1 MARKRNISPW
11 RRSMKTE
18 NHKRTTH
25 KDSFVKA
32 TNILTGEVK
41 FFKNG
46 VDASIRI
53 GCSRALAYSVL
64 KKKCERAH
72 GWTLEYIPK
81 DATECA
87 GFKKEVEDRIQS
99 QRKAIVDMIKG
110 RVRERKQLIQDAKKL
125 RKAEHDEIVGTL
137 NAAMETI
144 RG

>member
-1 MARKRNISPW
+1 
-11 RRSMKTE
+11 MKTE
-18 NHKRTTH
+18 SHKRTTH

-32 TNILTGEVK
+32 THILTGEVK

-53 GCSRALAYSVL
+53 GCSRVLAYNVL
-64 KKKCERAH
+64 KKKCERVH

-87 GFKKEVEDRIQS
+87 GFKKEVEDRIQL
-99 QRKAIVDMIKG
+99 QRQMVVDVIKNS
-110 RVRERKQLIQDAKKL
+110 VSERKQLIQDAKKL

>member
-1 MARKRNISPW
+1 MEEIETK
-11 RRSMKTE
+11 
-18 NHKRTTH
+18 KRTSH
-25 KDSFVKA
+25 KNEFVKA
-32 TNILTGEVK
+32 TNIQTGEVK
-41 FFKNG
+41 FFMNG

-53 GCSRALAYSVL
+53 GCSRVLAYNVL
-64 KKKCERAH
+64 KKKCERVH

-81 DATECA
+81 DAPECTD
-87 GFKKEVEDRIQS
+87 FKKEVEDRIQS
-99 QRKAIVDMIKG
+99 QRKAIVDMIKN